1 MYDLDDGELS
11 IGRPALRETML
22 GRVELAQVRDLPRLI
37 QMARIEAK
45 ASADLFSAASMKLRE
60 LLGRRADP
68 LDFER
73 KIREVLLY
81 VGPSHWSVR
90 SERYR
95 EIANRLEDIKLAA
108 EVAGVE
114 FLGG

>member
-1 MYDLDDGELS
+1 M
-11 IGRPALRETML
+11 
-22 GRVELAQVRDLPRLI
+22 
-37 QMARIEAK
+37 
-45 ASADLFSAASMKLRE
+45 
-60 LLGRRADP
+60 
-68 LDFER
+68 
-73 KIREVLLY
+73 
-81 VGPSHWSVR
+81 GPSHWSVR